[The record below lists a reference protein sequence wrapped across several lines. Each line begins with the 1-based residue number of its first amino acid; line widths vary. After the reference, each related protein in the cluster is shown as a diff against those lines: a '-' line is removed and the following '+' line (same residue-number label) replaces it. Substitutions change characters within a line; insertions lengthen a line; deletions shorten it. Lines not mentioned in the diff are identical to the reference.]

1 VGGVI
6 VPDLPKRTLG
16 RTGLEVTTLGYG
28 SMELRGAPRG
38 RETTDEQ
45 AERILNAV
53 LDAGINFI
61 DTSVDYGVAE
71 KRIGRFI
78 SHRRSEYF
86 LASKCGCLTGELAQ
100 NPPARL
106 PGQRNPHVFT
116 PENIVRGVE
125 QSLTRMK
132 TDYLDL
138 VQFHSSPSKA
148 QLEEHGGL
156 QALQDL
162 QRQGKV
168 RYIGMSGTLPNLK
181 EQIEMGV
188 FDAFQIPY
196 SAMERDHE
204 TLIEAASKAGSGI
217 IVRGGAAKGGPGK
230 EQGDSWDV
238 WQRVSIDDLLG
249 EMSRQEFILRF
260 TISHPDM
267 DTTIVGTINPDHL
280 QDNVN
285 ALLAGPLPAD
295 VYDEAKRRLA
305 AAGSAPIAVP
315 AT

>member
-1 VGGVI
+1 M
-6 VPDLPKRTLG
+6 PDLPKRTLG

-45 AERILNAV
+45 ADRILNAV

-71 KRIGRFI
+71 ERIGKFI
-78 SHRRSEYF
+78 SQRRSEYF
-86 LASKCGCLTGELAQ
+86 LASKCGCLTGDLAQ
-100 NPPARL
+100 NPPAAR

-116 PENIVRGVE
+116 PENITRGVE
-125 QSLTRMK
+125 QSLRRMK

-138 VQFHSSPSKA
+138 VQFHASPSKA
-148 QLEEHGGL
+148 ELEEHGGL
-156 QALQDL
+156 AALQEL

-168 RYIGMSGTLPNLK
+168 RFIGISGTVPNLN

-196 SAMERDHE
+196 SAMERAHE
-204 TLIEAASKAGSGI
+204 TLIGKASQAGGGVI
-217 IVRGGAAKGGPGK
+217 IRGGAAKGGPGK

-238 WQRVSIDDLLG
+238 WQKASIDDLLG
-249 EMSRQEFILRF
+249 DMSRQEFILRF

-280 QDNVN
+280 QDNIN

-295 VYDEAKRRLA
+295 VYAEAKRRLA
-305 AAGSAPIAVP
+305 AAGSVPIAIP

>member
-1 VGGVI
+1 M
-6 VPDLPKRTLG
+6 PDLPKRTLG

-45 AERILNAV
+45 ADRILNAV

-71 KRIGRFI
+71 ERIGTFI
-78 SHRRSEYF
+78 SQRRSEYY
-86 LASKCGCLTGELAQ
+86 LASKCGCLTGDLAQ
-100 NPPARL
+100 NPPPAA

-116 PENIVRGVE
+116 PENITAGVE
-125 QSLTRMK
+125 QSLRRMK
-132 TDYLDL
+132 TDYVDL
-138 VQFHSSPSKA
+138 VQFHASPSKA

-156 QALQDL
+156 QALQEL

-168 RYIGMSGTLPNLK
+168 RFIGISGTVPNLK

-188 FDAFQIPY
+188 FDVFQIPY
-196 SAMERDHE
+196 SALERQHE
-204 TLIEAASKAGSGI
+204 MLIEQASKAGAGVI
-217 IVRGGAAKGGPGK
+217 IRGGAAKGGPGK
-230 EQGDSWDV
+230 EQGDAWDV
-238 WQRVSIDDLLG
+238 WQRVGIDDLLG
-249 EMSRQEFILRF
+249 DMSRQDFVLRF

-285 ALLAGPLPAD
+285 ALLVGPLPAD
-295 VYDEAKRRLA
+295 VYAEAKRRLS
-305 AAGSAPIAVP
+305 AAGSEPIAIP
-315 AT
+315 AS